1 MSETKHEIPAPMLD
15 AAAVAIEGLR
25 TQTQL
30 GLCSSEDIARVAL
43 EAAGVAELAA
53 RIAELGA
60 ELAKF
65 QTSKFNPDWPL
76 LQTTQESL
84 RESWE
89 QIRELEK
96 QLHNAMTG
104 EGCPHGCVRPS
115 QCVDCI
121 KERG

>member
-1 MSETKHEIPAPMLD
+1 MSEISEDMIHK
-15 AAAVAIEGLR
+15 AAVVISELR
-25 TQTQL
+25 ESEK
-30 GLCSSEDIARVAL
+30 GFIFSSRIAEAAL
-43 EAAGVAELAA
+43 EAAGVAKMAA